1 MAARPVRQYV
11 TFFLMGEEYAVDIQ
25 HVREIIDCE
34 PVTRIPSMPP
44 VVRGVINL
52 RGNVVPVV
60 DVPLKFSLGE
70 TAIAFG
76 TYVVVVDLQWSGESV
91 RLALLTRELGQVIDL
106 RDDEIKAV
114 PDFGTRMQS
123 EFLRGIARVESRF
136 VLLLDI
142 ERLLS
147 PSELL
152 RITALEGMPPLEA
165 PADGRPAEG
174 AGG

>member
-1 MAARPVRQYV
+1 MAPRPVRQYV
-11 TFFLMGEEYAVDIQ
+11 TFFLMGEEYGIDIQ
-25 HVREIIDCE
+25 HVREIIECE

-114 PDFGTRMQS
+114 P
-123 EFLRGIARVESRF
+123 
-136 VLLLDI
+136 
-142 ERLLS
+142 
-147 PSELL
+147 
-152 RITALEGMPPLEA
+152 
-165 PADGRPAEG
+165 
-174 AGG
+174 